1 MNMRI
6 VCRQTDSILSESCV
20 TLCGGVGRGGGGG
33 AVHV

>member
-1 MNMRI
+1 MRI

-20 TLCGGVGRGGGGG
+20 TLGGGVWRGGGGGG